1 METLESKAQKIE
13 LDKTAKK
20 TINIYK
26 LKKTLTFMINVVL
39 YFYS

>member
-1 METLESKAQKIE
+1 METLESKVQKIE

-20 TINIYK
+20 TYQHIQAQ
-26 LKKTLTFMINVVL
+26 KTLTFMINVVL